1 MGLRINALVFD
12 GLQENLGG
20 LEGRNVM
27 LGDNNRSF
35 LGNVAG
41 RLGGALFEDEAAET
55 SEENFVAAGKR
66 VLYSFHK
73 CLDSGKHGS
82 FLDTRLLGNLVYD
95 ICFCHVFM

>member
-20 LEGRNVM
+20 LESRNVV
-27 LGDNNRSF
+27 LGDDDRGF
-35 LGNVAG
+35 LGNVAS
-41 RLGGALFEDEAAET
+41 RLGCALFEDETAKA

-66 VLYSFHK
+66 ILYSFHK

-82 FLDTRLLGNLVYD
+82 FFDTRLLGNLVYD